1 MSGVQEEE
9 IMALLVTLSLSVV
22 FFLGVMLS
30 ALIKESEKVEAVS
43 IPLSF
48 GAMLSVS
55 LFDIIP
61 EIAEGVREG
70 EAALW
75 QTLLFA
81 FLGLLLLIAL
91 DKFVPEHDGSEKS
104 REGNLVHIG
113 IMATLMIAIH
123 NIVEGM
129 SVYSISSTSVSS
141 GLLLGFGVALHNIPM
156 GMLIYTT
163 TKSEDRI
170 KRAFIIAAA
179 SLSTFL
185 GGLLMMILESVVSAF
200 VVEVLTSITLG
211 MVFYILFFELLPDMI
226 KSTNKK
232 TTVIWTVVGILAV
245 LIGSF
250 FE

>member
-1 MSGVQEEE
+1 
-9 IMALLVTLSLSVV
+9 MALTVTFFLSVV
-22 FFLGVMLS
+22 FVLGVLLS
-30 ALIKESEKVEAVS
+30 ALIKDSKKVEAIS

-48 GAMLSVS
+48 GAMLSVT

-61 EIAEGVREG
+61 EIVEGIEKG
-70 EAALW
+70 EAELY
-75 QTLLFA
+75 QVLLFVV
-81 FLGLLLLIAL
+81 LGLLLLIAL
-91 DKFVPEHDGSEKS
+91 DHFVPEHEGSEKS

-113 IMATLMIAIH
+113 IMATLMIALH

-129 SVYSISSTSVSS
+129 SVYSISSSSLSS

-163 TKSEDRI
+163 TRSEGKL
-170 KRAFIIAAA
+170 KRFLIIASA

-185 GGLLMMILESVVSAF
+185 GGLLMMTIESMVSSF
-200 VVEVLTSITLG
+200 VVEALTSVTLG

-226 KSTNKK
+226 KGSDKK
-232 TTVIWTVVGILAV
+232 VSLIWALVGVLAV